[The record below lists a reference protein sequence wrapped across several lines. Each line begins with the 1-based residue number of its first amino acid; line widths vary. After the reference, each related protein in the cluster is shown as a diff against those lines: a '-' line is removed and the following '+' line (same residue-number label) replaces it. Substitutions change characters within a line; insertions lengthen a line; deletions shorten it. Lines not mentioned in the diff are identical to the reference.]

1 MIDKEKI
8 WQIKLKL
15 KSFVSQKRIQIGM
28 ILAGLIILFGVVLLV
43 RHKRNHIHDLPD
55 IMESGRLSVLTD
67 SSRMGFSTRGDSVF
81 GFQYEIVKAF
91 ADSLGLEL
99 VVTEKTDLSEC
110 VEDLKSGDYDIIA
123 NFTPITTEWKK
134 EVLYTVP
141 LFTSRQVL
149 VQKLATDSTKSK
161 FISNHFQ
168 LANDT
173 IYIPYH
179 SPNKMRLNHL
189 SDEIASPIHILEV
202 KNLSS
207 EQMVRLVSMGKIK
220 YTICDEQI
228 ARKLK
233 LQFANIDVSFPIGF
247 EQQQAWVVHLKSP
260 LLQLKL
266 NDFLQD
272 FIGSSAYWTIYRKYY

>member
-1 MIDKEKI
+1 MR
-8 WQIKLKL
+8 
-15 KSFVSQKRIQIGM
+15 KRIQIGM
-28 ILAGLIILFGVVLLV
+28 ILAGLVILFTIIIWV
-43 RHKRNHIHDLPD
+43 RHNRSQIHDLPS
-55 IMESGRLSVLTD
+55 IVESGRLSVLTD
-67 SSRMGFSTRGDSVF
+67 SSRMGFSTKGDSVY

-99 VVTEKTDLSEC
+99 VVTEKSDISEC

-123 NFTPITTEWKK
+123 NFIPITTEWKK

-149 VQKLATDSTKSK
+149 VQKSAKDSAKSK
-161 FISNHFQ
+161 VISSHFQ

-179 SPNKMRLNHL
+179 SPYKMRLNHL

-202 KNLSS
+202 KDLSS
-207 EQMVRLVSMGKIK
+207 EQMVRLVSRGKIK

-228 ARKLK
+228 AQKLK
-233 LQFANIDVSFPIGF
+233 LEYPNIDVSFPIGF

-260 LLQLKL
+260 LLQAKL

-272 FIGSSAYWTIYRKYY
+272 FIGSSEYWNIYRKYY